1 MADGKWISDLTAATP
16 LADAARRVLTVRL
29 AAVHAY
35 LPLAMRQS
43 AEDPEHVHQL
53 RVSTRRAGAALEI
66 FSACLPEKDY
76 RLARKT
82 LRRIRRAAG
91 AARDWD
97 VFLGETPPIDKA
109 NGRQPVR
116 DLIVGYAVGRR
127 LAAQADLEV
136 ASPNFP
142 FDYER
147 FQAETIAAV
156 RKPKD
161 DPALRSLLDLA
172 QPMLTRLL
180 HELHAAASGDLNDY
194 DHLHQVR
201 IVGKRVR
208 YAMEVFVDC
217 FSAAFKDELYPAV
230 EKMQSILG
238 DANDSHVA
246 AGHLRELLQGVKVQR
261 AADWRRWKSGLETMI
276 RDHDERVKLKQA
288 EFIRWWQDWQ
298 QSGGESAFTA
308 LLKPAPAAAAEPA
321 EDAPDDDP
329 PHRD

>member
-1 MADGKWISDLTAATP
+1 MADGKWISDLTATTP
-16 LADAARRVLTVRL
+16 LADAARRVLTARL
-29 AAVHAY
+29 SAIHHY

-43 AEDPEHVHQL
+43 SDDPEHVHQL

-66 FSACLPEKDY
+66 FAQCLPEKDY
-76 RLARKT
+76 QRARKT
-82 LRRIRRAAG
+82 LKRIRRAAG

-97 VFLGETPPIDKA
+97 VFLGELSAIDKA
-109 NGRQPVR
+109 SGRQPVR
-116 DLIVGYAVGRR
+116 DLIVGFAVSRR
-127 LAAQADLEV
+127 LAAQGPLEI

-161 DPALRSLLDLA
+161 EPELRTLLDLA

-180 HELHAAASGDLNDY
+180 GELHAAASGNLNDY

-201 IVGKRVR
+201 IIGKRVR

-217 FSAAFKDELYPAV
+217 FAAAFKAELYPAV

-246 AGHLRELLQGVKVQR
+246 AGHLTELLHGIRVQR
-261 AADWRRWKSGLETMI
+261 PDDWRRWKPGLEGMI
-276 RDHDERVKLKQA
+276 RDHDQRVQLKQA

-298 QSGGESAFTA
+298 QSGGESAFAA
-308 LLKPAPAAAAEPA
+308 LLKPAPTDDLVTQDSAPA
-321 EDAPDDDP
+321 EDGAHQD
-329 PHRD
+329 